1 MPIRVL
7 FVTSRYP
14 TKEAPGSSPCIEQQ
28 RRALQKMGHEVD
40 LLFIKSEQSRF
51 NYIKE
56 MWTVFWESQVKG
68 KYDIVHA
75 HYGYCGLVARMELR
89 RPVVV
94 TYRGSDVLSNS
105 QRPISQLVASLADCN
120 IVMTEEMKQVLGRRD
135 THVIPYGIDL
145 DIFYPRPIVDSRR
158 ELALPLEAPLVLFP
172 YDPKR
177 REKRFDL
184 VEQVCALLRPSL
196 PDLRVLA
203 IHDKP
208 PQVVATYMSACDA
221 MVLASDH
228 EGAPVAVREAM
239 ACELPIVSVD
249 VGDVAELIGHTK
261 GCHIVERSP
270 EDIARKL
277 AEVLRLRTR
286 TLGRLAVVEMG
297 TGVAAARI
305 SRLYEELLQESRH

>member
-1 MPIRVL
+1 
-7 FVTSRYP
+7 
-14 TKEAPGSSPCIEQQ
+14 
-28 RRALQKMGHEVD
+28 MGHEVD

-184 VEQVCALLRPSL
+184 VEQVCALLRPSF
-196 PDLRVLA
+196 PDLRVLT
-203 IHDKP
+203 IHDKS